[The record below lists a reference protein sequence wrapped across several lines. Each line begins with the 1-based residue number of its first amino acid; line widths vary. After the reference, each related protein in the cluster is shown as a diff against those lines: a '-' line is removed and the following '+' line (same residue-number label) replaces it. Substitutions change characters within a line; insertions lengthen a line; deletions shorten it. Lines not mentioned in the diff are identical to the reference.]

1 MGLVAKQNSDFWF
14 FWDILVSMYVVDH
27 ILQIHSILYMYQ
39 VYIHVGFYQF
49 HVVGFGEDV

>member
-1 MGLVAKQNSDFWF
+1 
-14 FWDILVSMYVVDH
+14 MYVVDH
-27 ILQIHSILYMYQ
+27 ILQIHCIPYMYQ